1 MKALLLLVIVVLVA
15 AVIGDVAAKRVAE
28 NRIAS
33 EVEGSIDGV
42 SGVEA
47 EIDTFPFLPA
57 LLSGE
62 LEELRLKIGRVRSG
76 GVAVS
81 DLELQLRGL
90 DFDPVN
96 VFAGDGAI
104 GVRRGQG
111 RAYASAAAISRALQR
126 SGTDAT
132 VSFEDSSAS
141 VSAQGQTVQVET
153 VAVSDGALVFDL
165 PTGPLTLQMPETF
178 ESLRY
183 ESARV
188 EGGRLRLEIVLGG
201 NRFEL

>member
-1 MKALLLLVIVVLVA
+1 M
-15 AVIGDVAAKRVAE
+15 IGDVAAKQVAE

-33 EVEGSIDGV
+33 EVEGSIEGV

-62 LEELRLKIGRVRSG
+62 LDGLILRIAKVHSG

-90 DFDPVN
+90 GFDPVD

-104 GVRRGQG
+104 RVTRGGG
-111 RAYASAAAISRALQR
+111 RAYASAAAITRALQQ
-126 SGTDAT
+126 SGTDAS
-132 VSFEDSSAS
+132 VAFEGSVAS
-141 VSAQGQTVQVET
+141 VSAQGQTVEVDTVE
-153 VAVSDGALVFDL
+153 VRDGALVFDL
-165 PTGPLTLQMPETF
+165 PTGPLTLQIPETF

-188 EGGRLRLEIVLGG
+188 ERGRLRIELVLDGK
-201 NRFEL
+201 RFEL

>member
-1 MKALLLLVIVVLVA
+1 MVLVA
-15 AVIGDVAAKRVAE
+15 AIIGDVAAKQVAE

-47 EIDTFPFLPA
+47 EIETFPFLPA
-57 LLSGE
+57 LISGE
-62 LEELRLKIGRVRSG
+62 LDELLLKISRVRSG

-90 DFDPVN
+90 DFDPVD

-104 GVRRGQG
+104 RVASGEG
-111 RAYASAAAISRALQR
+111 RAYASAAAITRALQQA
-126 SGTDAT
+126 GTDAT
-132 VSFEDSSAS
+132 VSFEGSTAS
-141 VSAQGQTVQVET
+141 VSSQGQSVQVET
-153 VAVSDGALVFDL
+153 VEVSDGALVFDL
-165 PTGPLTLQMPETF
+165 PTGPLTLQIPETF

-188 EGGRLRLEIVLGG
+188 EGGRLRIDIVLSGK
-201 NRFEL
+201 RFKL